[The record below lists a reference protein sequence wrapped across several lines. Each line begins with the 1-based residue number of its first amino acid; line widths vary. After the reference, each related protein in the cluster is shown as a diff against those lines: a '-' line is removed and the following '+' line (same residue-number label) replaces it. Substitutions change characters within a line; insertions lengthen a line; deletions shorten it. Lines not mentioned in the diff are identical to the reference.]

1 MQSLINNAA
10 FHPQENWTPLMAASN
25 NGHLGTVDIL
35 LDRKADL
42 DKQDDV
48 SIVSLICSSGTLSHT
63 LEWLVSSYGSSV

>member
-1 MQSLINNAA
+1 
-10 FHPQENWTPLMAASN
+10 MAASN

-35 LDRKADL
+35 LDRKADP

-48 SIVSLICSSGTLSHT
+48 SLVSLICSSGTLSHT